1 MYTNANNKNKTPNQ
15 ERLKKVIIMRE
26 KRFSNGLTLH
36 ELIEFEMDRLA
47 SLEKPTKWEQ
57 YRLATAKRIIANERD
72 DGRWGRLFELLF
84 VGDTSHKTKVAKQGK
99 IDGYFWLNGKRHKVE
114 YKTNGGRIGALLGAV
129 KPDTEYII
137 YIMDF
142 TTRTYT
148 KKDGSTGGGKHYTST
163 ACIFTVAD
171 FLKLVEHLNA
181 TKTLTKKGIS
191 ELAVQGDSAK
201 LCKALQ
207 DYPLEFNPDN
217 RYTTNDFEELELW

>member
-1 MYTNANNKNKTPNQ
+1 MK
-15 ERLKKVIIMRE
+15 
-26 KRFSNGLTLH
+26 KRFTNGLTLH
-36 ELIEFEMDRLA
+36 ELIAYEMNRLS

-57 YRLATAKRIIANERD
+57 YRLATARRIIANERD

-84 VGDTSHKTKVAKQGK
+84 VGDTSHKTAVAKQGK

-114 YKTNGGRIGALLGAV
+114 YKTNGGRIGSLLKVV

-148 KKDGSTGGGKHYTST
+148 NKDGSIGGGKHYTST

-171 FLKLVEHLNA
+171 FLKLVDHLNA
-181 TKTLTKKGIS
+181 TKVLTKNGIK
-191 ELAVQGDSAK
+191 EPAVQGDSAK
-201 LCKALQ
+201 LCKALW
-207 DYPLEFNPDN
+207 DYPIEFNPDN
-217 RYTTNDFEELELW
+217 RYTSEDFEELTLW